1 MLFFRLFRRSF
12 ILSGLSGAALVA
24 AGGAAF
30 TAANTVPAT
39 VAGSGS
45 QTVSGYTITNM
56 VYNLNAS
63 NPQNIDS
70 VSFSY
75 ATGSPPDPTKARVS
89 HNNGTTWF
97 NCDSAIVPASDAVA
111 ACATSG
117 ATVAAASTLIVV
129 LTQ

>member
-1 MLFFRLFRRSF
+1 MLFFRLFKRSF
-12 ILSGLSGAALVA
+12 LLSGLSGMALVA

-39 VAGSGS
+39 VAGAG
-45 QTVSGYTITNM
+45 TGAVSGYTVSGV

-70 VSFSY
+70 VTFTYSP
-75 ATGSPPDPTKARVS
+75 GSPDPTKARIS

-97 NCDSAIVPASDAVA
+97 NCDSAIVPGSDSVT
-111 ACATSG
+111 ACLTSG
-117 ATVAAASTLIVV
+117 ATVVAATTLIVV
-129 LTQ
+129 LSQ

>member
-12 ILSGLSGAALVA
+12 ILSGLSGMALVA

-45 QTVSGYTITNM
+45 AGVSGYTVSGV

-70 VSFSY
+70 VTFAY
-75 ATGSPPDPTKARVS
+75 SPGTTDPTKARAS
-89 HNNGTTWF
+89 LNNGTTWF
-97 NCDSAIVPASDAVA
+97 NCDSAIVGGSDSVT

-117 ATVAAASTLIVV
+117 ATVATTSTLIVV
-129 LTQ
+129 LSQ

>member
-12 ILSGLSGAALVA
+12 ILSGLSGMALVA

-45 QTVSGYTITNM
+45 GGVSGYTVSGV

-70 VSFSY
+70 VTFAY
-75 ATGSPPDPTKARVS
+75 SPGAPDPTKARAS
-89 HNNGTTWF
+89 LNNGTTWF
-97 NCDSAIVPASDAVA
+97 NCDSAIVGGSDSVT

-117 ATVAAASTLIVV
+117 ATVAGASTLIVV
-129 LTQ
+129 LSQ

>member
-1 MLFFRLFRRSF
+1 MLFFRLFKRSF

-45 QTVSGYTITNM
+45 GGVSGYTVSSV

-70 VSFSY
+70 ISFAYSP
-75 ATGSPPDPTKARVS
+75 GSPDPTKARVS
-89 HNNGTTWF
+89 HDNGTTFF
-97 NCDSAIVPASDAVA
+97 NCDSTIVPGSDVVT
-111 ACATSG
+111 ACLTSG
-117 ATVAAASTLIVV
+117 ATVAGASTLIVV
-129 LTQ
+129 LSQ

>member
-1 MLFFRLFRRSF
+1 MLFLHLFRRSF
-12 ILSGLSGAALVA
+12 IVSALSGAALVA
-24 AGGAAF
+24 ASSAAF
-30 TAANTVPAT
+30 TASNTVPST

-45 QTVSGYTITNM
+45 GSVSGYTVSGM

-70 VSFSY
+70 VTFTY
-75 ATGSPPDPTKARVS
+75 SPGTPDPTKARVS

-97 NCDSAIVPASDAVA
+97 DCDSAIVPGSDSVT

-129 LTQ
+129 LSQ

>member
-12 ILSGLSGAALVA
+12 ILSGLSGMALVA

-45 QTVSGYTITNM
+45 GGVSGYTVSGV

-70 VSFSY
+70 ITFTYSP
-75 ATGSPPDPTKARVS
+75 GSPDPTKARAS

-97 NCDSAIVPASDAVA
+97 NCDSAIVPGSDAVT
-111 ACATSG
+111 ACTTSG
-117 ATVAAASTLIVV
+117 ATVAAASTLVVV
-129 LTQ
+129 LSQ

>member
-1 MLFFRLFRRSF
+1 MLFLRLFRRSF
-12 ILSGLSGAALVA
+12 ILSALTGAVLVA
-24 AGGAAF
+24 ASGAAF
-30 TAANTVPAT
+30 TASNTVPST

-45 QTVSGYTITNM
+45 GSVSGYTVSSV

-70 VSFSY
+70 ITFSY
-75 ATGSPPDPTKARVS
+75 SPGSPDPTKARVS

-97 NCDSAIVPASDAVA
+97 NCDSAIVGASDQVS